1 MKRLLPGDPG
11 FKWPP
16 PRTLPPPPMNNN
28 EPEETCFDIPA
39 TRGPG
44 VLALL
49 IEIDPLA
56 GLDAE
61 DTSYR
66 DRTEKFCQ
74 NLTWRRMTGD
84 VTPEFVNASVERM
97 FTVAE
102 LVDEVRPEDL
112 QNLKFRICQLY
123 FK

>member
-1 MKRLLPGDPG
+1 MPE
-11 FKWPP
+11 
-16 PRTLPPPPMNNN
+16 

-39 TRGPG
+39 TKGPS

-49 IEIDPLA
+49 IEIDPLV
-56 GLDAE
+56 GLDPE
-61 DTSYR
+61 EISYR
-66 DRTEKFCQ
+66 DRVEKFCQ
-74 NLTWRRMTGD
+74 NLTWRRMTGS
-84 VTPEFVNASVERM
+84 VTPEFVNVSVERM
-97 FTVAE
+97 FTAAE

>member
-1 MKRLLPGDPG
+1 
-11 FKWPP
+11 
-16 PRTLPPPPMNNN
+16 MNSDL

-39 TRGPG
+39 TQGPR

-49 IEIDPLA
+49 IEIDPLT
-56 GLDAE
+56 GLEAE
-61 DTSYR
+61 ETSYR
-66 DRTEKFCQ
+66 DRAEKFCQ

-84 VTPEFVNASVERM
+84 VTPEYVNVSVERM
-97 FTVAE
+97 FTAAE
-102 LVDEVRPEDL
+102 LVDEVRAEDL

>member
-1 MKRLLPGDPG
+1 
-11 FKWPP
+11 
-16 PRTLPPPPMNNN
+16 MNSDL

-56 GLDAE
+56 GSE
-61 DTSYR
+61 MEEQRYQE
-66 DRTEKFCQ
+66 RTEKFCQ

-84 VTPEFVNASVERM
+84 ITPEYVNLSVERM
-97 FTVAE
+97 FTAAE
-102 LVDEVRPEDL
+102 LVDEIRPEDL
-112 QNLKFRICQLY
+112 QNLKYRICSLY